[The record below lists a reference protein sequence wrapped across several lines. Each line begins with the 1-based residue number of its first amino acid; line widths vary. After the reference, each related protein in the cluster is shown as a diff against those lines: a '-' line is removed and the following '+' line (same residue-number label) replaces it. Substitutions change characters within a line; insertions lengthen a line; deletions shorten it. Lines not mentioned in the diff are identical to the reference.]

1 MFKHAF
7 SAFILLLS
15 LNEANA
21 QTDAAQPAAA
31 PAEAAQSAAAQAG
44 APQTADPKTDAVQP
58 AEAPFET
65 AQAARDRQVAKALA
79 ERTCSLPAIANT
91 APLEQVPG
99 SSLVTVP
106 MAINGTKKQFLLDI
120 GIKRAPEVSPELRAE
135 LGLPQ
140 VFIQGQN
147 ISAPL
152 GAQFGGGGLTNVV
165 VRDARNGPSS
175 PTEDIVGAGSL
186 EIGRAK
192 GEHLKFLVGEKWK
205 FEQGA
210 FDGSLTGDF
219 FRNYDVEL
227 DFADKQINWLTP
239 TKCTDAHQVVFWAH
253 TNVAILPVTVAPDGR
268 FQMQATIKGHT
279 INVELDTS
287 SEHSIMRRDIAD
299 LYVGLKPQSPDMIP
313 DDDRTDGRHMPIY
326 VHVFPELIF
335 AGGSI
340 WALNVPV
347 RIQDYSLRP
356 AAVREKDL
364 ESRADPE
371 RIPDFTM
378 GMDLLKFLHLYLVPG
393 QNKVYVTA
401 AREEI
406 SPGD

>member
-1 MFKHAF
+1 MLRQALFASIAIF
-7 SAFILLLS
+7 ALRGAAMAQI
-15 LNEANA
+15 EAPQPA
-21 QTDAAQPAAA
+21 PLQTDAPAQASQTDTTQASGVQP
-31 PAEAAQSAAAQAG
+31 PEAEAKGMQ
-44 APQTADPKTDAVQP
+44 TDADRR
-58 AEAPFET
+58 
-65 AQAARDRQVAKALA
+65 AATAKALA
-79 ERTCSLPAIANT
+79 ERSCPLPAIANT
-91 APLEQVPG
+91 APLEQVAG

-106 MAINGTKKQFLLDI
+106 MTINGTKKQFLLDI
-120 GIKRAPEVSPELRAE
+120 GIKRAPEVSPELRVE

-140 VFIQGQN
+140 VFIPGEG
-147 ISAPL
+147 ISAPP
-152 GAQFGGGGLTNVV
+152 GSRFGGGLTNVV
-165 VRDARNGPSS
+165 VRDARNGPSEAA
-175 PTEDIVGAGSL
+175 EDIVGAGSL

-205 FEQGA
+205 FEQNA

-239 TKCTDAHQVVFWAH
+239 TKCTDAHQVIFWAH
-253 TNVAILPVTVAPDGR
+253 SNVAILPVTIAPDGR
-268 FQMQATIKGHT
+268 YQMQATVKGHA

-299 LYVGLKPQSPDMIP
+299 RYVGLEAGKDMLPDG
-313 DDDRTDGRHMPIY
+313 DRTDGRHMPIY
-326 VHVFPELIF
+326 LHNCPELIF

-340 WALNVPV
+340 LALNVPV

-356 AAVREKDL
+356 AALREKATG
-364 ESRADPE
+364 SRADSE

-393 QNKVYVTA
+393 QGKVYVTA
-401 AREEI
+401 AHEEI
-406 SPGD
+406 SPED